1 MPTVYRHHRLIHRLS
16 VALASLAAVAAA
28 NVLAEGSIRF
38 ENVTASALD
47 QQAQSDY
54 RFDAVWTDFNGD
66 GCPDPFIFGH
76 ADPATSR
83 LWLNR
88 CDGSGRFTLAD
99 NEAVRYYI
107 NPPQLPLGAGWMSVF
122 DIDGDGRED
131 FWLRHANMLAARYL
145 NGTPEGQ
152 FLPRFDS
159 KVDACNNACVFGD
172 INGDGRLDIIEP
184 DRRITD
190 MLDGRE
196 LYPATTRQGE
206 AIIVDVDGDGWPE
219 VVQPGAGGYWHN
231 QRGKLTWVDAGLAG
245 EQPILAADL
254 DGSGRLSLLTLTD
267 STDQRRGR
275 IHLFRN
281 DGQGRFTDV
290 TAESGLAGLPVIAWH
305 TGYGNGIAADF
316 DNDGRLD
323 LMLSAFDRRQAVTL
337 LRNVGNLRFESIPAA
352 LGPSGQG
359 AEGYVARADLA
370 DYDFDG
376 RLDLVKTQAGSNI
389 GLWRNVTD
397 NGNHWMQVRLR
408 GGPHNSDAVGADVR
422 WRAPGTRTQ
431 IAHDVVQIGDR
442 HPRRVLHAGLGRHQR
457 ADLEVRYPHDGKH
470 WRFADLDVDQ
480 AVIVFPDGCL
490 LTGWQ
495 PGKGWPRNAPEN
507 CDRRGEPLTTTN
519 TASATS
525 LPPQLAPLITAILAA
540 AGTSSTDHQGIEL
553 VRNGASGDEVAVT
566 FGIPFPPGV
575 LTDSDRLRIVDGD
588 GNEVPAQVTPTLRWH
603 GKDDSIRAVKVQL
616 RAALRGDR
624 ARLRFVVG
632 EPRSTQA
639 PDPWPFHEGLVD
651 GSEGL
656 KVPGVLATLDP
667 VWLSASLIAG
677 PQAPSTRATRA
688 YDAYFDR
695 QFQWAGP
702 LPAGDEI
709 AWLFD
714 RTTTLYKQYVR
725 TGRADL
731 LAAAIASYRFYM
743 SKLVRDASPS
753 SGACGGGWK
762 FGQVNPCDVKFVYV
776 EPILLALALSGDDSQ
791 HDLALVDKMV
801 RLWELGGWSGI
812 RGAYTRA
819 DQDFTERQAGLG
831 LLAVVSAWEL
841 TGNAEYRTLI
851 DNRIG
856 WLLEHQ
862 RNNPDG
868 LGDDGCWRHSW
879 QMHEGNRYDADT
891 DVRGCSPWM
900 SENIIDGLWHAWVAT
915 GDERIPGMITGFGRW
930 LENHGWIGEPVFKQA
945 GHNWRDPCSGPK
957 GQIAWYFGSSQA
969 SPEQLIQI
977 QDSDG
982 WYSDSHT
989 VQLGLAVAAARY
1001 FETDATQAKA
1011 LEDRLQRVADSYAVA
1026 CAASASTPRRFN
1038 WNNRGSGVVQWLQ
1051 QNFPTVSE

>member
-1 MPTVYRHHRLIHRLS
+1 MPTVYRYRHPIRRFATALLAIVATS
-16 VALASLAAVAAA
+16 ASALADS
-28 NVLAEGSIRF
+28 GIRF
-38 ENVTASALD
+38 ENVGATALD
-47 QQAQSDY
+47 TQAQSEY

-88 CDGSGRFTLAD
+88 CDGSGGFTLAGND
-99 NEAVRYYI
+99 AVRYYI
-107 NPPQLPLGAGWMSVF
+107 NPPELPLGAGWMSVF

-131 FWLRHANMLAARYL
+131 FWLRHANMLAARYI
-145 NGTPEGQ
+145 NGTPVGQ
-152 FLPRFDS
+152 FVPRFEA
-159 KVDACNNACVFGD
+159 KADACSNACVFGD
-172 INGDGRLDIIEP
+172 IDGDGRLDIIEP
-184 DRRITD
+184 NRRITD
-190 MLDGRE
+190 MVSGRE
-196 LYPATTRQGE
+196 LYPATTRKGE
-206 AIIVDVDGDGWPE
+206 AIIFDVDGDGWPE

-231 QRGKLTWVDAGLAG
+231 RRGRLSWVDAGLAG

-267 STDQRRGR
+267 TTDSRRGR
-275 IHLFRN
+275 VHLFGN
-281 DGQGRFTDV
+281 DGDGRFTDV
-290 TAESGLAGLPVIAWH
+290 TADSGLADLPVIAWH
-305 TGYGNGIAADF
+305 TGYGNGIAADL

-323 LMLSAFDRRQAVTL
+323 LMLTAFDRREAVTL
-337 LRNVGNLRFESIPAA
+337 LRNVGSLRFEPLTTRFGPA
-352 LGPSGQG
+352 GQG
-359 AEGYVARADLA
+359 AEGSVARADLA

-389 GLWRNVTD
+389 GLWRNVTAND
-397 NGNHWMQVRLR
+397 NHWMQVRVR
-408 GGPHNSDAVGADVR
+408 GDAHNSDAVGADVR
-422 WRAPGTRTQ
+422 WLVPDNGSL
-431 IAHDVVQIGDR
+431 IAHEVVQIGDR
-442 HPRRVLHAGLGRHQR
+442 HPRRVLHGGLGRHQR
-457 ADLEVRYPHDGKH
+457 VDLEVRYPHGGRQ
-470 WRFADLDVDQ
+470 WRFDGLAVDQ

-495 PGKGWPRNAPEN
+495 PGKGWPRQAPAR
-507 CDRRGEPLTTTN
+507 CDRRGQAPERAAASAASALPPPLLPLIATMFAN
-519 TASATS
+519 TA
-525 LPPQLAPLITAILAA
+525 PINN
-540 AGTSSTDHQGIEL
+540 HQRIEL
-553 VRNGASGDEVAVT
+553 VRNGASGSEVAVT
-566 FGIPFPPGV
+566 LGIPFPPGV
-575 LTDSDRLRIVDGD
+575 LADSERLRILDDAGR
-588 GNEVPAQVTPTLRWH
+588 EIPAQVTPTLRWH
-603 GKDDSIRAVKVQL
+603 GKDGSVRAVKVQL
-616 RAALRGDR
+616 RSELRGDR
-624 ARLRFVVG
+624 ARLRFAIG
-632 EPRSTQA
+632 EARTLPA
-639 PDPWPFHEGLVD
+639 PEPWPFHEGLVD

-656 KVPGVLATLDP
+656 RVPGVLATLDP
-667 VWLSASLIAG
+667 AWLSASLIAG
-677 PQAPSTRATRA
+677 PQAPASRATRA
-688 YDAYFDR
+688 YDTYFDR
-695 QFQWAGP
+695 QFQWAGA
-702 LPAGDEI
+702 LPATDEI

-753 SGACGGGWK
+753 SNACGGGWK
-762 FGQVNPCDVKFVYV
+762 FGQVNPCDVKFVYI
-776 EPILLALALSGDDSQ
+776 EPVLLALALSGDDSQ
-791 HDLALVDKMV
+791 HDEALVDKMV
-801 RLWELGGWSGI
+801 QLWELGGWSGI
-812 RGAYTRA
+812 RGPYMRA
-819 DQDFTERQAGLG
+819 GQDFTERQAGLG

-841 TGNAEYRTLI
+841 TGNASYRTMI

-856 WLLEHQ
+856 WLLDHQ
-862 RNNPDG
+862 RDNPDG

-879 QMHEGNRYDADT
+879 QMHEGNRYDPET
-891 DVRGCSPWM
+891 DIRGCSPWM

-915 GDERIPGMITGFGRW
+915 GDDRIPGMITGFGRW

-969 SPEQLIQI
+969 SPEQLIRI

-1001 FETDATQAKA
+1001 FETDPAQARA
-1011 LEDRLQRVADSYAVA
+1011 LETRLTAVASSYAVA

-1051 QNFPTVSE
+1051 QNFPDVGG